1 MNLPQPPTSIIGRD
15 AEVLYARALLRRH
28 DVRLLT
34 LTGAGG
40 VGKTRLALEIARQV
54 ASDYADGVYF
64 VPIATITDP
73 ALVLPEL
80 AAAVGLR
87 NASTPETFAAE
98 LNERD
103 ILVVVDN
110 FEQVNAAAPVLSAV
124 LEAAPGL
131 QLMVTSRALLR
142 VSGEHQLQVAP
153 LAAPV
158 PARLPSLAELAVIP
172 AVELF
177 TTRAQAATGTFALTE
192 DNAVDVAQI
201 CSRLDGLPLAIELAA
216 ARLRHLP
223 LSALIQRLDRPLD
236 VLVGGPR
243 DAPARL
249 RTLRDGLA
257 WSYSLLPPM
266 EQTLFRRLAVFS
278 GGFSIDLAEE
288 IVSDGPAEAGDM
300 LDGIAA
306 LIDSSLLVQ
315 LVGTSPPRYGMLE
328 TVREFAEETLR
339 ASGEQETL
347 QDRHLH
353 AMLTMAEAANDALE
367 GPERSTW
374 EQRLRVEQE
383 NLRAAIQR
391 AIARQQGELAL
402 RLSTELWDYW
412 TSHDARA
419 EGRRWLEQS
428 VALANNA
435 PARQRSRAYHILG
448 NLALSNFDLGPARRH
463 YADALAIWQESG
475 SPDDVAMG
483 ELGLGVVARYL
494 GAYAEG
500 LAHFDRVRDVWAGLD
515 DRAGLAIV
523 EHSAGSLLSEA
534 GHPEESRELLTLAL
548 TLRREVAEPYGVAYT
563 QTALAIA
570 ERWAGHLTAAATSAS
585 DALSAFQDLESKE
598 GQILA
603 TLVLA
608 FLATDTGR
616 DDEAIALLQGP
627 LVTMPGHLSVKASI
641 EALEAVAGILLRRSL
656 ADAAARLL
664 SAATTA
670 RATRSLV
677 APIPERPNLD
687 ALRAAIATTLGVRA
701 FSTSWS
707 EGARLP
713 LVHAIA
719 EAGRIIDDP
728 LHAASGKA
736 PFDLTRRE
744 LEVLSL
750 LAEHLSDREI
760 ADRLFLSPR
769 TIERH
774 VSNILLKMEAPNR
787 RLAAAQAVRER
798 LVASRP

>member
-192 DNAVDVAQI
+192 DNAVEVAQI

-236 VLVGGPR
+236 ILVGGPR

-288 IVSDGPAEAGDM
+288 IVSDSPAEAGDM

-419 EGRRWLEQS
+419 EGRRWLE
-428 VALANNA
+428 
-435 PARQRSRAYHILG
+435 
-448 NLALSNFDLGPARRH
+448 
-463 YADALAIWQESG
+463 
-475 SPDDVAMG
+475 
-483 ELGLGVVARYL
+483 
-494 GAYAEG
+494 
-500 LAHFDRVRDVWAGLD
+500 
-515 DRAGLAIV
+515 
-523 EHSAGSLLSEA
+523 
-534 GHPEESRELLTLAL
+534 
-548 TLRREVAEPYGVAYT
+548 
-563 QTALAIA
+563 
-570 ERWAGHLTAAATSAS
+570 
-585 DALSAFQDLESKE
+585 
-598 GQILA
+598 
-603 TLVLA
+603 
-608 FLATDTGR
+608 
-616 DDEAIALLQGP
+616 
-627 LVTMPGHLSVKASI
+627 
-641 EALEAVAGILLRRSL
+641 
-656 ADAAARLL
+656 
-664 SAATTA
+664 
-670 RATRSLV
+670 
-677 APIPERPNLD
+677 
-687 ALRAAIATTLGVRA
+687 
-701 FSTSWS
+701 
-707 EGARLP
+707 
-713 LVHAIA
+713 
-719 EAGRIIDDP
+719 
-728 LHAASGKA
+728 
-736 PFDLTRRE
+736 
-744 LEVLSL
+744 
-750 LAEHLSDREI
+750 
-760 ADRLFLSPR
+760 
-769 TIERH
+769 
-774 VSNILLKMEAPNR
+774 
-787 RLAAAQAVRER
+787 
-798 LVASRP
+798 